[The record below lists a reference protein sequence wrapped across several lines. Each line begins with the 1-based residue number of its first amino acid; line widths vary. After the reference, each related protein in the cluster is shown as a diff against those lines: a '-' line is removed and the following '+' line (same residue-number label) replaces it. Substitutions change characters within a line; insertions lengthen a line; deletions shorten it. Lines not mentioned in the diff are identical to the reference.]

1 MEKEKFEDQAGDV
14 QQKSQYSG
22 NTVEENQENN
32 SKNQDS
38 SAVTED
44 KEKEVLENSEQENYA
59 EQTENLHEK
68 EGDSENDDNSSE
80 KEEVDELSSLTQQL
94 EESKDK
100 YIRLYSEFDNFRR
113 RTAKERLE
121 LVKNANEDL
130 ILALLSVVDDFERAT
145 KAIEEKEEAEGVKE
159 GIQLIHHKF
168 LKVLEQKGLKPMG
181 DLKGQSFDAD
191 IHEAI
196 TQIPAP
202 EEKLKGKI
210 VDVIE
215 NGYYLYDKVIRYA
228 KVVIGA

>member
-1 MEKEKFEDQAGDV
+1 MEKEKFEDQIDDV
-14 QQKSQYSG
+14 QKKNQQLDG
-22 NTVEENQENN
+22 ETEENQENV
-32 SKNQDS
+32 SKDQMDK
-38 SAVTED
+38 AVTED

-59 EQTENLHEK
+59 EQTENLHE
-68 EGDSENDDNSSE
+68 EGDGGENNDNSSE
-80 KEEVDELSSLTQQL
+80 NQEVDEVSSLQQQL

-121 LVKNANEDL
+121 LVKTANEDL
-130 ILALLSVVDDFERAT
+130 VLALLSVVDDFERAS
-145 KAIEEKEEAEGVKE
+145 KAVGEKEEVASVKE
-159 GIQLIHHKF
+159 GMQLIHSKF
-168 LKVLEQKGLKPMG
+168 IKVLEQKGLKSMG
-181 DLKGQSFDAD
+181 DLVGQSFDAD
-191 IHEAI
+191 VHEAI

-215 NGYYLYDKVIRYA
+215 NGYYLHDKVIRYA

>member
-1 MEKEKFEDQAGDV
+1 MEKEKFEDKIDDV
-14 QQKSQYSG
+14 QKKNQQLDG
-22 NTVEENQENN
+22 ETEENQENV
-32 SKNQDS
+32 SKDQMDK
-38 SAVTED
+38 AVTED

-59 EQTENLHEK
+59 EQTENLHE
-68 EGDSENDDNSSE
+68 EGDGGENNDNSSE
-80 KEEVDELSSLTQQL
+80 NQEVDEVSSLQQQL

-121 LVKNANEDL
+121 LVKTANEDL
-130 ILALLSVVDDFERAT
+130 VLALLSVVDDFERAS
-145 KAIEEKEEAEGVKE
+145 KAVGEKEEVASVKE
-159 GIQLIHHKF
+159 GMQLIHSKF
-168 LKVLEQKGLKPMG
+168 IKVLEQKGLKSMG
-181 DLKGQSFDAD
+181 DLVGQSFDAD
-191 IHEAI
+191 VHEAI

-215 NGYYLYDKVIRYA
+215 NGYYLHDKVIRYA

>member
-1 MEKEKFEDQAGDV
+1 MEKEKFEDQLGDV
-14 QQKSQYSG
+14 QDRSQSTTG
-22 NTVEENQENN
+22 ETAENQLEDQFN
-32 SKNQDS
+32 KE
-38 SAVTED
+38 VTED
-44 KEKEVLENSEQENYA
+44 KEKEILEDSEVENYA

-68 EGDSENDDNSSE
+68 GGDDGNDDISSE
-80 KEEVDELSSLTQQL
+80 KEEVDELSSLQQQI

-121 LVKNANEDL
+121 LVKTANEDL
-130 ILALLSVVDDFERAT
+130 MLALLSVVDDFDRAS
-145 KAIEEKEEAEGVKE
+145 KVVGDKEELGAVKE
-159 GIQLIHHKF
+159 GMQLIHHKF
-168 LKVLEQKGLKPMG
+168 LKVLEQKGLKSMG
-181 DLKGQSFDAD
+181 DLKGQAFDAD
-191 IHEAI
+191 VHEAI

-215 NGYYLYDKVIRYA
+215 NGYYLHEKVIRYA